1 MLGAKLAD
9 CGTLVRGNGS
19 GSFELCRDAGDGMA
33 LILDITVLGFDASV
47 EITDFVGLF
56 GEKGEKTGER
66 DRIGGVDE
74 ADGAVSYNS
83 AVLLCPHRSC
93 RCCSGPS

>member
-74 ADGAVSYNS
+74 ADGAVCVDGSLRIDVSVEGAY
-83 AVLLCPHRSC
+83 
-93 RCCSGPS
+93 